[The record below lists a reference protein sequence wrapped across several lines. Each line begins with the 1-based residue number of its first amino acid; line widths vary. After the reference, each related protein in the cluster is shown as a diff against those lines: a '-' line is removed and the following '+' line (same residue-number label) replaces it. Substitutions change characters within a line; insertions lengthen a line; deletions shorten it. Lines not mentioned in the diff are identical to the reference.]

1 MEKAMVRFILSWVE
15 QNLYT
20 GADINALVCEAG
32 YSRKTLETWFLRDRG
47 ITPGEYLSR
56 RRMSRAALLLR
67 MTTLPVSEISSL
79 FHFYSQQNFARAFK
93 LRFGVTPMQYRKED
107 KWTLQMLQKPLLT
120 DSQPLKP
127 EVVTL
132 AELKMYAQDV
142 IHKHNF
148 LSLTVNN
155 VVFERTKTLVDK
167 YRENNNQDIGFGYK
181 ICTPSATGAG
191 RDTAVSVEMLTQ
203 YPDEDNEHTVV
214 MIPAGKYVQFCFS
227 GTWCEY
233 VVFTWL
239 IYFHMAEEED
249 VRVRRNGFDL
259 TFFSFPQGN
268 HEEVN
273 CRHLIPV
280 E

>member
-1 MEKAMVRFILSWVE
+1 MEGTVVRFILTWVE

-47 ITPGEYLSR
+47 MTPGEYLSR

-67 MTTLPVSEISSL
+67 MTTLPVTEISSL

-93 LRFGVTPMQYRKED
+93 IKFGVTPMQYRKQE
-107 KWTLQMLQKPLLT
+107 KWPLQMLQKPLLT
-120 DSQPLKP
+120 NEHPLKP

-142 IHKHNF
+142 IHNHNF
-148 LSLTVNN
+148 LSLTEDN
-155 VVFERTKTLVDK
+155 VVFEKTKTLVHEH
-167 YRENNNQDIGFGYK
+167 RENNNQDICFGYK
-181 ICTPSATGAG
+181 VCTPLSTVFR
-191 RDTAVSVEMLTQ
+191 RDTTVSVEMLTQ
-203 YPDEDNEHTVV
+203 YPDGENEYASVI
-214 MIPAGKYVQFCFS
+214 IPAGKYVQFCFS
-227 GTWCEY
+227 GTWREY

-239 IYFHMAEEED
+239 IYFHMAEEKD
-249 VRVRRNGFDL
+249 VRVRRDGFDL
-259 TFFSFPQGN
+259 TYFSFPQGN

-280 E
+280 D